1 MGDRDRGDSKAV
13 VGTMRAAVTDGRGGL
28 HPTEVARPVPPPDG
42 ALVRV
47 LACGFCGSDLEKL
60 EPGGRAVPAGVT
72 EPGRVL
78 GHEVVGILERPGEAP
93 RRVAL
98 AHHVPCGRCGLC
110 LAGHSSLCAQF
121 VATGLDPGGFAEY
134 LAVSASHL
142 DDAVFDLPEHVDDLT
157 GTLLE
162 PLSCVLRGLD
172 VAAAALRGS
181 FPAPDVRG
189 AGGSETP
196 ADPSGAA
203 EPPTGTAAH
212 LAPSVAPASVAPT
225 VLVAGCGSVGL
236 LFLSV
241 VAAVGADA
249 PLWAGAR
256 ALFLERDP
264 ERAALAASL
273 GARAAGEGDLADIAI
288 VTAPAALSDVVA
300 RMAPGGVVVLFAAGA
315 GAEGPALDLDVVYR
329 RELTVVGVRS
339 GSPGHLRRSLDLL
352 AGGRLPLDWFRPEV
366 VTMEGLAEAALRY
379 ARGETLKVVM
389 RP

>member
-13 VGTMRAAVTDGRGGL
+13 GTTMHAVVTDGTGGL
-28 HPTEVARPVPPPDG
+28 RPAEVPPPVPPSDG

-60 EPGGRAVPAGVT
+60 TPPGAV

-78 GHEVVGILERPGEAP
+78 GHEVVGVLERPGETP

-98 AHHVPCGRCGLC
+98 AHHVPCGRCDLC

-121 VATGLDPGGFAEY
+121 VATDLDPGGFAEH
-134 LAVSASHL
+134 LAVSVSHL
-142 DDAVFDLPEHVDDLT
+142 HDAVFDLPDDVDDLT

-172 VAAAALRGS
+172 VAAAALRHT
-181 FPAPDVRG
+181 FPGPDVRR
-189 AGGSETP
+189 AGGS
-196 ADPSGAA
+196 AA
-203 EPPTGTAAH
+203 AVY
-212 LAPSVAPASVAPT
+212 PSVASDAPAAGAAPTAPPASPT

-241 VAAVGADA
+241 VAAAEADL
-249 PLWAGAR
+249 PPWAGAR
-256 ALFLERDP
+256 MLFLERDR
-264 ERAALAASL
+264 ERAALATGL
-273 GARAAGEGDLADIAI
+273 GARAAGVGDRADVAI
-288 VTAPAALSDVVA
+288 VTAPAALGDVVA
-300 RMAPGGVVVLFAAGA
+300 RMAPGGVVVVFAAGDDAA
-315 GAEGPALDLDVVYR
+315 GADFELDTLYR
-329 RELTVVGVRS
+329 RELTLVGVRS
-339 GSPGHLRRSLDLL
+339 GSPGHLRRALALL
-352 AGGRLPLDWFRPEV
+352 ASGRLPLDWFRPEV
-366 VTMEGLAEAALRY
+366 VSMEGLADAVLRY